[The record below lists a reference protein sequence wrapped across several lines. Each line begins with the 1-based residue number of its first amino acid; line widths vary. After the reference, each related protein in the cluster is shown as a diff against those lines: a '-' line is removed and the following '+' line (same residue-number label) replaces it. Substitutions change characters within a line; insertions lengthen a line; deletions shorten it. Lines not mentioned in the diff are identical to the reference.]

1 MDHLNAFHL
10 PIFRSRFLCSLFWFL
25 ASSIGFAWAPPSA
38 QAGPTLERCPVFP
51 ADNVWNTPVDT
62 LPADSNSAAYVNTIG
77 ATQGLHPDFGS
88 GLYEGGPIGIPYTVI
103 GGSQAKVNIT
113 FNYSDESD
121 PGPYPIPPDA
131 AIEGGSQ
138 STGDR
143 HVLVLDKDNCILYE
157 IFSGYPQQDGSWQA
171 GSGAVF
177 NLRTN
182 ALRPRDWTSADAA
195 GLPILP
201 GLVRYDEVASGEITH
216 ALRFTAPQTKK
227 EYIWPAR
234 HFASSLTGSNYP
246 PMGQRFRLKASYD
259 VSPYSA
265 EVQVILRAL
274 KKYGMIL
281 ADNGSSWFIC
291 GAPDSRWNN
300 DHLVNEL
307 KLVTGSN
314 FEAVDESSLMV
325 NQDSG
330 QVSTTPNPDS
340 TPPAVSITL
349 PANGATVSG
358 SAVQLSANA
367 SDNVGVMGVQFRLD
381 GGNLGSEITAAP
393 YTLSWNTGTAANGS
407 HTLTAVARDAAGN
420 ATTGSRV
427 SVTVSNSGSNGGGS
441 GGGGG
446 CFIATAAYGSPLDA
460 RVLLLRTFRDEYLVS
475 NRVGRSLIDW
485 YSRVSPP
492 LADKIRESPFLG
504 WLVGGMLWPFVGVV
518 WLIFHPWAG
527 FCLLLG
533 GGFALVRRRVRKRE
547 EKE

>member
-1 MDHLNAFHL
+1 LNAFHP
-10 PIFRSRFLCSLFWFL
+10 PILRSRFLWSLFVFV
-25 ASSIGFAWAPPSA
+25 ASSIGFAWAPASA
-38 QAGPTLERCPVFP
+38 QAGPTLEGCPVFP

-62 LPADSNSAAYVNTIG
+62 LPVDSNSAAYVNTIG
-77 ATQGLHPDFGS
+77 ANQGLHPDFGS
-88 GLYEGGPIGIPYTVI
+88 GLYDGGPIGIPYTVVS
-103 GGSQAKVNIT
+103 GSQAKVNIT

-121 PGPYPIPPDA
+121 PGPYPIPPEA

-157 IFSGYPQQDGSWQA
+157 IFSAYPQPDGSWQA
-171 GSGAVF
+171 GSGAIF

-216 ALRFTAPQTKK
+216 ALRFTAPQTRK

-234 HFASSLTGSNYP
+234 HYASSLTGSNYP
-246 PMGQRFRLKASYD
+246 PMGQRFRLRATFD
-259 VSPYSA
+259 VSSYSA

-281 ADNGSSWFIC
+281 ADNGSSWFVC

-300 DHLVNEL
+300 DRLVNEL

-314 FEAVDESSLMV
+314 FEAVDESSLMA

-330 QVSTTPNPDS
+330 QVSTTSTPDS
-340 TPPAVSITL
+340 
-349 PANGATVSG
+349 
-358 SAVQLSANA
+358 
-367 SDNVGVMGVQFRLD
+367 
-381 GGNLGSEITAAP
+381 
-393 YTLSWNTGTAANGS
+393 
-407 HTLTAVARDAAGN
+407 
-420 ATTGSRV
+420 
-427 SVTVSNSGSNGGGS
+427 NSGGS

-460 RVLLLRTFRDEYLVS
+460 RILLLRAFRDEYLVS

-533 GGFALVRRRVRKRE
+533 GGFVLVRRRVRK
-547 EKE
+547 KEAKG